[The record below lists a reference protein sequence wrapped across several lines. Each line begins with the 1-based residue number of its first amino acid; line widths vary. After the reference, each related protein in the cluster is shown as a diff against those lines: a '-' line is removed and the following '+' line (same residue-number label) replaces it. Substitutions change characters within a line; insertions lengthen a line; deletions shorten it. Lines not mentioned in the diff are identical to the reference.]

1 MAPSLRTVGLLVLRE
16 LMLVGRVVTQDSFIY
31 VSFGLMMLVRNR
43 TVGGNRCQQGQQRT
57 VSVVRCNVSRRSQV
71 RFLTACVIARRVWA
85 LVSVQRRF
93 IGSLSACCKCL
104 GPERCSVID

>member
-1 MAPSLRTVGLLVLRE
+1 VLRE
-16 LMLVGRVVTQDSFIY
+16 FMLVGRVVTQDSFIY
-31 VSFGLMMLVRNR
+31 VSLGLMMLVLNR
-43 TVGGNRCQQGQQRT
+43 FLGSSWCRRGQGQQRT

-93 IGSLSACCKCL
+93 IDSLSACCKCL
-104 GPERCSVID
+104 GPERCSVVD